1 MVKKSGVTLNG
12 VPLTDKQADE
22 FGASLNKLYEKGRK
36 LDLQK
41 IVSEHKTEVSKLPQI
56 FKIRIEALKE
66 VNPETFSTSP
76 ELVLSSLVA
85 TYLIKTL
92 LKDFKTGPQ
101 DLHKQDVYKQAHKLY
116 GLNCGSDV
124 NPFLVSEL
132 VWAYYDDV
140 NGGVIDKNGKVIG
153 DLTQSKVM
161 KVVHNS
167 KDNGI
172 PNNAKNVM
180 LGFMSRKR

>member
-1 MVKKSGVTLNG
+1 MVEKRGVMLNG
-12 VPLTDKQADE
+12 VPLTGEQVGKLS
-22 FGASLNKLYEKGRK
+22 ASLHELYEQGRK
-36 LDLQK
+36 PDLQK
-41 IVSEHKTEVSKLPQI
+41 IVSEHKTEVSELPQI

-66 VNPETFSTSP
+66 VNPEKFSTSP

-92 LKDFKTGPQ
+92 LKDFKTGPR
-101 DLHKQDVYKQAHKLY
+101 DLHKQDVYKQAHELY
-116 GLNCGSDV
+116 GLDCGGDV

-172 PNNAKNVM
+172 PNNAKNVI

>member
-12 VPLTDKQADE
+12 VPLTDKQVDK
-22 FGASLNKLYEKGRK
+22 FSASLHELYEKGRK
-36 LDLQK
+36 LDLQQ
-41 IVSEHKTEVSKLPQI
+41 IVSEHKTEVAELPQI

-66 VNPETFSTSP
+66 VNPERFSTSP

-116 GLNCGSDV
+116 GLNCGGDV

-153 DLTQSKVM
+153 DLIQSKVM

-172 PNNAKNVM
+172 PSNAKNVM